1 MTEVT
6 NRPASEDRDQER
18 DALIHEVALTNQIT
32 VPWEDL
38 RKALKEKL
46 EVAIK
51 SAGLVYT
58 DPFITNPITTT
69 LAAENTSIPDL
80 SELSAVPVTVPEAS
94 TQEEPTKEEPKQEQ
108 EQDQEKA
115 TIEAISEATTTTT
128 TTKELVKEE
137 ETTTT
142 TTDTPTTTTYV
153 DDKIE
158 VTAPTI
164 SSNGPATPPRMVP
177 VSKETLIL
185 ETPAGYH
192 ARITQLLNT
201 FTSAPF
207 TIQRVCELLDN
218 PTEHHS
224 SLIKYLRAVEKV
236 LMITSSINQ
245 FSNPAYS
252 GPSALDGDLDSSE
265 KKMSSS
271 NGDFSRHNLDL
282 SLFTTTA
289 VGQEDEEEEEE
300 HQDES
305 FTSTKGSTETE
316 ESLPTDTP
324 AQEAE
329 EMDVEKPNDE
339 TDMDVDT
346 EGTTS
351 EALRENM
358 DVDSA

>member
-1 MTEVT
+1 MTEVI
-6 NRPASEDRDQER
+6 NRPASEDKDQGRD
-18 DALIHEVALTNQIT
+18 DLIHEVALTNQIT

-38 RKALKEKL
+38 RRALKGKL
-46 EVAIK
+46 EVAIT

-80 SELSAVPVTVPEAS
+80 SELSAVPVNVPEAS
-94 TQEEPTKEEPKQEQ
+94 TQEESKQEEPKQEQ
-108 EQDQEKA
+108 GQDQEKT

-128 TTKELVKEE
+128 TTKEPIKE

-142 TTDTPTTTTYV
+142 TDIPTTTTLV
-153 DDKIE
+153 DDKVE
-158 VTAPTI
+158 VTAPTV

-245 FSNPAYS
+245 FSNPAYN

-265 KKMSSS
+265 KKLSSS

-282 SLFTTTA
+282 SLITTT
-289 VGQEDEEEEEE
+289 VVEHEDEVADEEE
-300 HQDES
+300 HQHES
-305 FTSTKGSTETE
+305 FTSTKGSVETE
-316 ESLPTDTP
+316 ESLSTDTS
-324 AQEAE
+324 AQEVE
-329 EMDVEKPNDE
+329 GMDVEKPNDE

-346 EGTTS
+346 EGATS
-351 EALRENM
+351 EAVRENM

>member
-1 MTEVT
+1 ME
-6 NRPASEDRDQER
+6 ERDQER
-18 DALIHEVALTNQIT
+18 DALIHEIALTNQIT
-32 VPWEDL
+32 VPWDDL
-38 RKALKEKL
+38 RQALKEKL
-46 EVAIK
+46 EIAIK

-80 SELSAVPVTVPEAS
+80 SELSAVPVVVPTQES
-94 TQEEPTKEEPKQEQ
+94 TQEELK
-108 EQDQEKA
+108 QDQDQDDEK
-115 TIEAISEATTTTT
+115 
-128 TTKELVKEE
+128 TKAPTPKAVKEE
-137 ETTTT
+137 ETPVPTATT
-142 TTDTPTTTTYV
+142 PE
-153 DDKIE
+153 DDRVE
-158 VTAPTI
+158 VTAPTV

-192 ARITQLLNT
+192 ARINQLLNT

-236 LMITSSINQ
+236 LMITSSISE

-252 GPSALDGDLDSSE
+252 GPSALDGDLASEGKKSST
-265 KKMSSS
+265 S

-282 SLFTTTA
+282 SLITTTA
-289 VGQEDEEEEEE
+289 HEEEEEE
-300 HQDES
+300 EEEEEDDDEEEEVEHQEES
-305 FTSTKGSTETE
+305 FTSSTEGSKE
-316 ESLPTDTP
+316 VPTDNTH
-324 AQEAE
+324 AQEEEATE

-339 TDMDVDT
+339 MTDMDVDV
-346 EGTTS
+346 EGTTES
-351 EALRENM
+351 LRENM
-358 DVDSA
+358 DVDQA

>member
-69 LAAENTSIPDL
+69 LAAENISIPDL

-94 TQEEPTKEEPKQEQ
+94 TQEEPKKEEPKQEQ
-108 EQDQEKA
+108 DQEKEKEKA
-115 TIEAISEATTTTT
+115 TTEAISEATTTTT
-128 TTKELVKEE
+128 TAKELVKEE
-137 ETTTT
+137 ETITT
-142 TTDTPTTTTYV
+142 TTDTPTTTTSV

-164 SSNGPATPPRMVP
+164 GSNGPATPPRMVP

-224 SLIKYLRAVEKV
+224 SLIKYLRAVEK
-236 LMITSSINQ
+236 
-245 FSNPAYS
+245 
-252 GPSALDGDLDSSE
+252 
-265 KKMSSS
+265 KMSSS

-282 SLFTTTA
+282 SLFTTTV

-305 FTSTKGSTETE
+305 STSTKGSTERE

-339 TDMDVDT
+339 TDMDVDA

-358 DVDSA
+358 DVDLA

>member
-6 NRPASEDRDQER
+6 NIPASEDRDQER
-18 DALIHEVALTNQIT
+18 DSLIHKVALTNQIT

-38 RKALKEKL
+38 RTALQEKL

-51 SAGLVYT
+51 YAGLVYT

-80 SELSAVPVTVPEAS
+80 SELSAVPVNVPEAS
-94 TQEEPTKEEPKQEQ
+94 TQEETAEAKETKREQ
-108 EQDQEKA
+108 DQDQEK
-115 TIEAISEATTTTT
+115 TITTEATTEATTITTT
-128 TTKELVKEE
+128 EESAKEE
-137 ETTTT
+137 ETTN
-142 TTDTPTTTTYV
+142 TPANTPV
-153 DDKIE
+153 DDKVE
-158 VTAPTI
+158 VTAPTVG
-164 SSNGPATPPRMVP
+164 SNGPATPPRMVP

-192 ARITQLLNT
+192 ARINQLLNA

-236 LMITSSINQ
+236 LMITSSISE

-265 KKMSSS
+265 KKTSSS

-282 SLFTTTA
+282 SLIATTA
-289 VGQEDEEEEEE
+289 VEQEDEEEEEE
-300 HQDES
+300 EQQEES
-305 FTSTKGSTETE
+305 FTSPTKGSTETE
-316 ESLPTDTP
+316 EAQMETQ

-329 EMDVEKPNDE
+329 EMDVEKLNDE
-339 TDMDVDT
+339 SDMDVDT
-346 EGTTS
+346 EGATS
-351 EALRENM
+351 EAPRENM
-358 DVDSA
+358 EVDSA

>member
-1 MTEVT
+1 
-6 NRPASEDRDQER
+6 
-18 DALIHEVALTNQIT
+18 

-38 RKALKEKL
+38 QKALKEKL

-94 TQEEPTKEEPKQEQ
+94 AQEESNQDEQKQEQ
-108 EQDQEKA
+108 EHEQGQEKA
-115 TIEAISEATTTTT
+115 ITEAISEATTTTT
-128 TTKELVKEE
+128 TTKESVKAE
-137 ETTTT
+137 ETA
-142 TTDTPTTTTYV
+142 DTPTITPV
-153 DDKIE
+153 DDKVE
-158 VTAPTI
+158 VTAPTV

-192 ARITQLLNT
+192 ARITQLLST

-236 LMITSSINQ
+236 LMITSSINE
-245 FSNPAYS
+245 FSNPVYS

-265 KKMSSS
+265 KKTSS

-282 SLFTTTA
+282 SLMTTA
-289 VGQEDEEEEEE
+289 TVEQEDDEEEEEE
-300 HQDES
+300 HQDER
-305 FTSTKGSTETE
+305 FTSTKGSTESE
-316 ESLPTDTP
+316 ESLPTDTQ
-324 AQEAE
+324 AQAE
-329 EMDVEKPNDE
+329 EMDVEKPDDE
-339 TDMDVDT
+339 TDMDVD
-346 EGTTS
+346 EGTAS